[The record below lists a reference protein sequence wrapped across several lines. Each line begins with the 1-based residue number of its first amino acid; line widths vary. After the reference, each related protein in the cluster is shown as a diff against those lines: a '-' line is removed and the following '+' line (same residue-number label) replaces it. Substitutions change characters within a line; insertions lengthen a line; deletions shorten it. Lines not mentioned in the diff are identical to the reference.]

1 MASTVL
7 KNTFVSTY
15 KDDFRDSDNYHRIL
29 FNSARPL
36 QARELTQSQTIIQR
50 ELERFARYIF
60 NEGSLLTS
68 SLGDLSTDRFSISF
82 VKLDTVINPLP
93 ANYNELIGTNI
104 TNTGEIAS
112 PITARIKAIT
122 PAAGSDPATL
132 FVEYIDAGDNDPIN
146 ATTPQIFRAGQTLT
160 TNLGSLTV
168 QTTNTVANPATG
180 RGSIISVPSSEL
192 FVLGH
197 FVFVPSQTKI
207 ISKYSSIPSEIIGY
221 TVTENIIT
229 AADNVALY
237 DNQGST
243 PNLTS
248 PGADRYQIRL
258 TLSIQSEV
266 AATDTFIPLIKLTNG
281 IPVALQ
287 NADNILNRIGDTIAN
302 RTKEESGNYIVRGNS
317 TFELQVLDDS
327 DDDYLIYSIQPGVAY
342 INGRR
347 VEKTVSDNSLRVL
360 KPRRDP
366 EDITS
371 ITGENVAANYGN
383 YLLADSMYGLID
395 TMTVV
400 ENGTGVDNVL
410 NLYNAADVG
419 GTIIGTARI
428 RAIDEVDDNYR
439 IHLFNLDMD
448 SNGSGVTYNTN
459 AIRSIGSSSTN
470 FANTVSDAGV
480 SAIYNQN
487 QNTMLFPL
495 PGTRPQEIL
504 DVSVTVGE
512 VFTATTNGS
521 GQAIIN
527 TSNAAHEFAD
537 EDQWILAYDSDG
549 VVVPSPTV
557 DSGGAGTNQVRL
569 SGLVAG
575 KGIHMLAYVNIS
587 AAVRPKSLIQGA
599 EETVAVTN
607 GTFKL
612 TKADV
617 FGFNSIVDA
626 TTSEDITYKFITDR
640 GQRDNYYD
648 VGQGRLRSGYS
659 APAGNIVVNYDYF
672 SHGSGDFFAV
682 NSYNNIDYKDIPVY
696 VNSNGNRISLRD
708 VIDFRAVRNSTGT
721 GYTGTGAIVPRI
733 PRNRDIISITTTDYY
748 NARID
753 SIFLNDR
760 GELITATGA
769 SSLKPVKP
777 VDIPS
782 TMRLNNIQLQP
793 YTTSKREATIEVI
806 DNTGYKMSDI
816 RKLETRISNLEEL
829 TTLTLGELS
838 TKDIEVVDENGVD
851 RTKLGLT
858 VDTFKDHS
866 QSLLITTTKDQ
877 RAAIDRVYQQLRPII
892 VRRHLPMYY
901 DSDASTN
908 TIQKGDTI
916 WPKYTEE
923 VLINQNVASTS
934 VNVNQ
939 FTIPKFVGSMT
950 LKPDHD
956 NWVEARTTSR
966 NGTTVVVKDGDLS
979 TYDTFFDYGKQSN

>member
-7 KNTFVSTY
+7 KNTFLSTY

-50 ELERFARYIF
+50 EIERFARYIF

-68 SLGDLSTDRFSISF
+68 SLGNLSVDRFSISY
-82 VKLDTVINPLP
+82 VKLDTVANPLP
-93 ANYNELIGTNI
+93 ANYNQLIGTNI

-122 PAAGSDPATL
+122 PAEGSDPATL
-132 FVEYIDAGDNDPIN
+132 FVEYIDGGDNDPIN
-146 ATTPQIFRAGQTLT
+146 PTTPQIFRAGQTLT
-160 TNLGSLTV
+160 TDLGSLTV
-168 QTTNTVANPATG
+168 QSTNTVSNPATG
-180 RGSIISVPSSEL
+180 RGSIISIPPSEL

-197 FVFVPSQTKI
+197 FVFVAGQTKI
-207 ISKYSSIPSEIIGY
+207 ISKYSSTPSAVIGY
-221 TVTENIIT
+221 VVSENIIT
-229 AADNVALY
+229 ASDNVALY

-258 TLSIQSEV
+258 TLNIESEV
-266 AATDTFIPLIKLTNG
+266 AATDTFIPLIKITNG
-281 IPVALQ
+281 VPVALQ
-287 NADNILNRIGDTIAN
+287 NSDNILSRIGDTIAN
-302 RTKEESGNYIVRGNS
+302 RTKEESGNYIVRSNS
-317 TFELQVLDDS
+317 NFELQVLDDS
-327 DDDYLIYSIQPGVAY
+327 DENFLIYSIQPGVAY

-347 VEKTVSDNSLRVL
+347 VEKTAPDNSLRVQ

-366 EDITS
+366 QDITS
-371 ITGENVAANYGN
+371 VTGENVAANYGN
-383 YLLADSMYGLID
+383 YLLADSMYGLVN

-400 ENGTGVDNVL
+400 ENGSIVDNVL
-410 NLYNAADVG
+410 NLYDAENIG
-419 GTIIGTARI
+419 GTVIGTARI

-439 IHLFNLDMD
+439 IHLFNLEMD
-448 SNGSGVTYNTN
+448 SNGSGITYNTN
-459 AIRSIGSSSTN
+459 AIRSIGNSATN

-480 SAIYNQN
+480 SAIYNAN

-504 DVSVTVGE
+504 NVSVTLGE

-521 GQAIIN
+521 GEAVIN
-527 TSNAAHEFAD
+527 TSNVAHEFAD

-549 VVVPSPTV
+549 VVVNSPTV

-569 SGLVAG
+569 SGLVPG
-575 KGIHMLAYVNIS
+575 KGVHLLAYVNVS
-587 AAVRPKSLIQGA
+587 ASVRPKSLIQGA

-607 GTFKL
+607 GRFKL
-612 TKADV
+612 TKADI
-617 FGFNSIVDA
+617 FGFNSIIDA

-648 VGQGRLRSGYS
+648 VGQGRLRAGYT
-659 APAGNIVVNYDYF
+659 APAGNIIVNYDYF
-672 SHGSGDFFAV
+672 THGSGDFFAV
-682 NSYNNIDYKDIPVY
+682 NSYNNINYKDIPVY
-696 VNSNGNRISLRD
+696 VNSNGDRISLRD
-708 VIDFRAVRNSTGT
+708 VIDFRAVRGSTGT

-748 NARID
+748 NGRID
-753 SIFLNDR
+753 SIFLDDR
-760 GELITATGA
+760 GTLITVSGA
-769 SSLKPVKP
+769 SSLKPVRP
-777 VDIPS
+777 DAVPG
-782 TMRLNNIQLQP
+782 TLRLCNVRLKP
-793 YTTSKREATIEVI
+793 YTTSKREAVVEVI

-829 TTLTLGELS
+829 TTLTIGELS
-838 TKDIEVVDENGVD
+838 TKDIQVVDENGVD

-866 QSLLITTTKDQ
+866 QSLLVTTTKDQ
-877 RAAIDRVYQQLRPII
+877 RSSIDRVYQQLRPIT
-892 VRRHLPMYY
+892 VRNHLPLYY
-901 DSDASTN
+901 DSDASVN
-908 TIQKGDTI
+908 TIRKGDTI

-923 VLINQNVASTS
+923 VLINQNIASTS
-934 VNVNQ
+934 INVNQ

-956 NWVEARTTSR
+956 NWTETRTTSR
-966 NGTTVVVKDGDLS
+966 NGTTVVIKDGDLS
-979 TYDTFFDYGKQSN
+979 TYDTFFDYGNQGN